1 LAEPKKAPAERPALR
16 DRARFKTLLAQNVN
30 YFGNLA
36 DVSIAP
42 VKKVVGDTTFE
53 ALTCVGFNP
62 RTNVL
67 EATIEVKLPTGYGGD
82 LCHPGS
88 IEYVRFFIDYGSGWE
103 DAGLAGVSVHD
114 IRNGT
119 DCAGAPEKPLIYVA
133 SLKIDPKTDC
143 CTHPVLPRVRAIL
156 SWQWIPPAGAANA
169 GWQPVWGNVDE
180 CHIQIQPH
188 PWNIFC
194 LWELFGEKV
203 PDKVEFPKLFE
214 EVKFEPI
221 PLPDPPPFSLADLAG
236 LYGAGQSAG
245 RRKETAAPSVEPH
258 RFGTTALHALAGPG
272 GFSLEALAAQKAE
285 WESVGLDFSSAIAAF
300 EKTNANVSY
309 EELECLG
316 LDETTPERLVATFRV
331 KLPTGYSGDL
341 CEAGS
346 FEYVAF
352 WADWDDTCDWT
363 YLGTAAVNV
372 HDIANIPKD
381 GLCYAAI
388 LPVDLT
394 HHRRGC
400 EKPKIARVRA
410 VMSWQVPPSTTDPDK
425 LEYWGNRLD
434 AHVQLE
440 PGDEIPPGEVLATI
454 RNIGGIAVEQIATA
468 GNGMTLPGAF
478 FAHYPGTPA
487 DGWGLNRACPFGGT
501 VNIEGLFFDG
511 YYYRVKVHKS
521 GELPTTYT
529 VLADSFLLEHIV
541 IGFTLQTSSGG
552 WFKYKD
558 PLQYFNR
565 LLALWPTS
573 QTGPWEVQLDIATA
587 PNDASIV
594 ASSPW
599 YHVELDNVGPSIP
612 STMDI
617 HIASGGDCKDVDEG
631 DPVAGTFVASDVHFG
646 AWSLSTLPNTPST
659 PSNQPAP
666 NPFLANT
673 TPAPGGH
680 GWELNTAS
688 PIVMEPCGYVV
699 QLTVW
704 DRSIVNSYPG
714 SHNGDHVEVGFCL
727 REKS

>member
-1 LAEPKKAPAERPALR
+1 
-16 DRARFKTLLAQNVN
+16 
-30 YFGNLA
+30 
-36 DVSIAP
+36 
-42 VKKVVGDTTFE
+42 
-53 ALTCVGFNP
+53 
-62 RTNVL
+62 
-67 EATIEVKLPTGYGGD
+67 
-82 LCHPGS
+82 
-88 IEYVRFFIDYGSGWE
+88 
-103 DAGLAGVSVHD
+103 
-114 IRNGT
+114 
-119 DCAGAPEKPLIYVA
+119 
-133 SLKIDPKTDC
+133 
-143 CTHPVLPRVRAIL
+143 
-156 SWQWIPPAGAANA
+156 
-169 GWQPVWGNVDE
+169 
-180 CHIQIQPH
+180 
-188 PWNIFC
+188 
-194 LWELFGEKV
+194 
-203 PDKVEFPKLFE
+203 
-214 EVKFEPI
+214 
-221 PLPDPPPFSLADLAG
+221 
-236 LYGAGQSAG
+236 
-245 RRKETAAPSVEPH
+245 
-258 RFGTTALHALAGPG
+258 
-272 GFSLEALAAQKAE
+272 
-285 WESVGLDFSSAIAAF
+285 
-300 EKTNANVSY
+300 
-309 EELECLG
+309 
-316 LDETTPERLVATFRV
+316 
-331 KLPTGYSGDL
+331 
-341 CEAGS
+341 
-346 FEYVAF
+346 
-352 WADWDDTCDWT
+352 
-363 YLGTAAVNV
+363 
-372 HDIANIPKD
+372 
-381 GLCYAAI
+381 
-388 LPVDLT
+388 
-394 HHRRGC
+394 
-400 EKPKIARVRA
+400 
-410 VMSWQVPPSTTDPDK
+410 
-425 LEYWGNRLD
+425 
-434 AHVQLE
+434 
-440 PGDEIPPGEVLATI
+440 VLATI

-631 DPVAGTFVASDVHFG
+631 DPVTGTFVASDVHFG